1 MTKTER
7 VMVAKVAREIRVVM
21 RTVGVGN
28 GRSENGKVRV
38 WIRQTLTR

>member
-21 RTVGVGN
+21 RTI
-28 GRSENGKVRV
+28 GRHENGKVRV

>member
-7 VMVAKVAREIRVVM
+7 VMVAKVAREVRLVMRVV
-21 RTVGVGN
+21 
-28 GRSENGKVRV
+28 GRHDNGKVRV